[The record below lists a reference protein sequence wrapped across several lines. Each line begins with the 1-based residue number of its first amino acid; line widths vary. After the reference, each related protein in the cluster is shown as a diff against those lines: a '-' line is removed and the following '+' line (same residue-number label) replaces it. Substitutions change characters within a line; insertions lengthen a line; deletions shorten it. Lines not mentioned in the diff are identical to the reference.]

1 MRGDNPSGAENQQER
16 LVSVDQNPQRP
27 NAEHPKFWDEVM
39 VPAAWRHAGVVIKE
53 EPLACSERAGKTKSE
68 IPCRASSDP
77 HEWRNE
83 LGAVS
88 DRYSAKLQ
96 YL

>member
-1 MRGDNPSGAENQQER
+1 MVRILRDHTPNIPNIGDE
-16 LVSVDQNPQRP
+16 D
-27 NAEHPKFWDEVM
+27 M

-53 EPLACSERAGKTKSE
+53 KPLACSIWARKSKSE